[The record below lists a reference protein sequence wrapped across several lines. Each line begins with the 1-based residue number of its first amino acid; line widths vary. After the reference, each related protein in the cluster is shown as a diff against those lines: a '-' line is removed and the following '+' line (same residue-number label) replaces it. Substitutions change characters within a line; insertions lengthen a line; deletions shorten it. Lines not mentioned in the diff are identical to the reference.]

1 MKSKQIITI
10 IVILAIILGSAVAF
24 GQIGKSDKKN
34 SNENTSKVVEQ
45 KITVPKT
52 NQMTEMSVVPPTK
65 PEAPK
70 MEKALEDEIRN
81 MAIPKSGQ
89 N

>member
-24 GQIGKSDKKN
+24 GQIGKSDKKD
-34 SNENTSKVVEQ
+34 SSQIVEQ
-45 KITVPKT
+45 KTTVPKT